1 MPRRYSLGKRAGPKA
16 DTRARIVAAA
26 VEIYRDRG
34 MAAASNLAIA
44 RAADVAPATVRN
56 HFADHRE
63 LALAVFDAVFAEL
76 QPPGPAIFEGVDGI
90 DARLRCTA
98 EALTAFYDRSGFWWQ
113 AYERE
118 PELFEAWSSRVE
130 RYNRQMDDLMRGALG
145 AQADDDVALA
155 VVAAVIGPPTFFSLR
170 ARGLSS
176 EEAVDLG
183 LALAV
188 PWLEARRAASATTAL
203 PDDSPRTP

>member
-16 DTRARIVAAA
+16 DTRARIVSAA
-26 VEIYRDRG
+26 VDIYRDRG
-34 MAAASNLAIA
+34 MSAASNLAIS
-44 RAADVAPATVRN
+44 RAADVAPGTVRN

-63 LALAVFDAVFAEL
+63 LAGAVFDAVFAEL
-76 QPPGPAIFEGVDGI
+76 QPPGPAIVDGV
-90 DARLRCTA
+90 AGLGPRLRRMA
-98 EALTAFYDRSGFWWQ
+98 EALVAFYDRSGAWWQ

-130 RYNRQMDDLMRGALG
+130 GYNRQMDDLMRAALG
-145 AQADDDVALA
+145 SLADDDVALA

-170 ARGLSS
+170 GRGMSS
-176 EEAVDLG
+176 EQAVDLG

-188 PWLEARRAASATTAL
+188 PWLEARLAASVATAPPVDPPQAL
-203 PDDSPRTP
+203 